1 MRSILSNSQRF
12 ASWLSVSSCV
22 DIHSDLHS
30 LAMLCMHF
38 FFQQMQWSSLTPIL
52 VLPLAL
58 EQCTWMKF
66 SALAERLTSLTAL
79 RALVSAVLLSTHM
92 QEYDVKVWS
101 NGYIIWMGPF
111 IYSLERIFQG
121 WSPHSSPKGG
131 WAFMSITLHVNLA
144 LTVL

>member
-1 MRSILSNSQRF
+1 MSTARILNSRLETGSVKQCDSIPNDKPAKKHCSLIAKFCLILLAIMVLLSMF
-12 ASWLSVSSCV
+12 L
-22 DIHSDLHS
+22 
-30 LAMLCMHF
+30 
-38 FFQQMQWSSLTPIL
+38 FQQMQWSSLTPIL

-101 NGYIIWMGPF
+101 NGYII
-111 IYSLERIFQG
+111 
-121 WSPHSSPKGG
+121 
-131 WAFMSITLHVNLA
+131 
-144 LTVL
+144 

>member
-1 MRSILSNSQRF
+1 
-12 ASWLSVSSCV
+12 
-22 DIHSDLHS
+22 
-30 LAMLCMHF
+30 MLCMHF

-92 QEYDVKVWS
+92 QEYDVKVWRK
-101 NGYIIWMGPF
+101 NNLI
-111 IYSLERIFQG
+111 
-121 WSPHSSPKGG
+121 
-131 WAFMSITLHVNLA
+131 LHLI
-144 LTVL
+144 